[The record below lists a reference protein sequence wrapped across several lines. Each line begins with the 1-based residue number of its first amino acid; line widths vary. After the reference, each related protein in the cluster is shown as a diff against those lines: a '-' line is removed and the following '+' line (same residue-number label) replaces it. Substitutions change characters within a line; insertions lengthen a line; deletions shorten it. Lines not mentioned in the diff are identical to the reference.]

1 MYIPA
6 NDNELLY
13 LIRDGN
19 AIAYRVLYDKY
30 LHLIGKMYKDNGKIH
45 HFIYRDY
52 QQECLM
58 CLEDAIHSYRENYN
72 STFFS
77 YFVLLVR
84 RRTFKLLRGKQLQ
97 LREQN
102 VEYQDSMTSAPS
114 RKPFMIQTIVHQLN
128 LQEPMEKDLFFE
140 CLLQNKPVTQISSK
154 YEISYQRVYAKYKKI
169 KEKVEKI
176 LTNGL
181 V

>member
-1 MYIPA
+1 M

-30 LHLIGKMYKDNGKIH
+30 LHLIGKMYRENERIH
-45 HFIYRDY
+45 HFIYSDY

-58 CLEDAIHSYRENYN
+58 CLETAIHSYRENYN

-84 RRTFKLLRGKQLQ
+84 RRTIKLLRGNQLQ

-102 VEYQDSMTSAPS
+102 MEYQDFMRYTSS
-114 RKPFMIQTIVHQLN
+114 NENSLIKSIVHQLD
-128 LQEPMEKDLFFE
+128 LHEPLDYDLFYE
-140 CLLQNKPVTQISSK
+140 CLIQNKPITKIAGK
-154 YEISYQRVYAKYKKI
+154 YNLSYQMVYAKYKKI
-169 KEKVEKI
+169 KEKIEKI
-176 LTNGL
+176 LTNGSN
-181 V
+181 